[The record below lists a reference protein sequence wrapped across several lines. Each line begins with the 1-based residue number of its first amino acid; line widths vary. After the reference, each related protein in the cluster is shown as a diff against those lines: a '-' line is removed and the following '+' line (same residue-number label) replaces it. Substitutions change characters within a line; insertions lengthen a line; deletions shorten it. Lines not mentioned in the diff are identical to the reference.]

1 MKLRIVFPAL
11 AAIILTA
18 IAVIA
23 MTRNAESSARDL
35 VVTLAWARATPPGAD
50 VGAAYVTIENRGAT
64 DDRLIGVTSAAAGVV
79 SIHETV
85 EENGIAKMRPL
96 QGIALL
102 AGHTLA
108 MQPGGF
114 HVMLMDLK
122 NPLVEGES
130 VALTLTFEQAGA
142 IEVEADIAAIGA
154 DAPPER

>member
-11 AAIILTA
+11 AAIVLTA
-18 IAVIA
+18 IAIIA
-23 MTRNAESSARDL
+23 LTRSAESAARDL

-50 VGAAYVTIENRGAT
+50 VGVAYVTIENRGAT
-64 DDRLIGVTSAAAGVV
+64 DDRLTAASSEAAGSV

-96 QGIALL
+96 EGIALL
-102 AGHTLA
+102 TAHALA

-122 NPLVEGES
+122 HPLVEGES
-130 VALTLTFEQAGA
+130 LTLTLTFEQAGA

-154 DAPPER
+154 GAPPQR

>member
-1 MKLRIVFPAL
+1 MNLRIFLPTL

-23 MTRNAESSARDL
+23 LTRNAESSAADL
-35 VVTLAWARATPPGAD
+35 VVTLAWAGATPPGAE

-64 DDRLIGVTSAAAGVV
+64 DDRLIGAASEAAG
-79 SIHETV
+79 SATIHETV
-85 EENGIAKMRPL
+85 EENGVAKMRPL
-96 QGIALL
+96 DAIAVL

-114 HVMLMDLK
+114 HVMLMDVK
-122 NPLVEGES
+122 QPLVEGES
-130 VALTLTFEQAGA
+130 LPLTLTFEQAGT

-154 DAPPER
+154 DGPPAR